1 MFPNFLDRKYEVK
14 ISSTNQ
20 KKSAKW
26 LRFLHKL
33 HMPVLKFTK
42 MIRGKMSWWPTKNT
56 WISTYFQVFVKIW
69 VNLYSKQTDLPG
81 VSSALTRIHI
91 PTKTVWIVAA
101 IVSVKSDTT
110 SFWGKCMSLHIQCST
125 IMYIWCNTCKWR
137 PNACTAELLC
147 VYLICAVY

>member
-1 MFPNFLDRKYEVK
+1 MKSKFHLPIKKKAPSGWGSFTNSICQSWNSPRWCGK
-14 ISSTNQ
+14 ICHDDQQ
-20 KKSAKW
+20 K
-26 LRFLHKL
+26 R
-33 HMPVLKFTK
+33 
-42 MIRGKMSWWPTKNT
+42 
-56 WISTYFQVFVKIW
+56 WISIYFQVFVKIW

-101 IVSVKSDTT
+101 IVSVKSDST